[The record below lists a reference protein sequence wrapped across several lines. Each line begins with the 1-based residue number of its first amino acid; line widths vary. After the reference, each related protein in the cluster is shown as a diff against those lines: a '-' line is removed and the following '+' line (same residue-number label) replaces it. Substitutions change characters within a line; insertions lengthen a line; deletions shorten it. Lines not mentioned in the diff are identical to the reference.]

1 MSLIFTLAK
10 RENLIPSNPILSA
23 DFPAIKTRKKVKTLQ
38 PEDVQQILR
47 AAANEPL
54 QKQVLIH
61 LAFITGCRKGE
72 LAAIRWQSIKWSES
86 AILIDQ
92 EILYTRDKGVYIED
106 GTKNGKD
113 RLLRI
118 PAETLVLLENYR
130 ASLQIDPESGE
141 YIFPGRYGGAIFPD
155 SIYTYIKRFEER
167 YDLPKI
173 NPHKFRH
180 TLASILLHS
189 GMDAVTVSH
198 RLGHSLPSTTLN
210 MYGSLILKADMESA
224 EAAADAIFRG
234 KKVEK

>member
-1 MSLIFTLAK
+1 M
-10 RENLIPSNPILSA
+10 LSA
-23 DFPAIKTRKKVKTLQ
+23 DFPATKTRKKVKTLQ

-61 LAFITGCRKGE
+61 LAFIIGCRKGE
-72 LAAIRWQSIKWSES
+72 LAAIRLQSIKWSES

-118 PAETLVLLENYR
+118 PAETLALLENYR

-198 RLGHSLPSTTLN
+198 RLGHSQPSTTLN

-224 EAAADAIFRG
+224 EAAADAVFRG
-234 KKVEK
+234 KKVGK